1 MTFHRKRFPSVSIPL
16 FRDVNNIHLSHIL
29 SHPPVSYPLS
39 SNPMLT
45 YLQRYPI
52 SSQIILSHLTP
63 PYHTLPYPTTPHH
76 TLPHHTTPHHTLS
89 HHTTPHPITSHHTTP
104 QGILVPRGREQLDR
118 DMQDCFLMTRDGS
131 TLACG
136 MLKKYRCV
144 FPTMIEVNFKS
155 FS

>member
-1 MTFHRKRFPSVSIPL
+1 MLIIYTYLISFLIHPYPIPSHPTLCLPIS
-16 FRDVNNIHLSHIL
+16 NAIL
-29 SHPPVSYPLS
+29 SHPKLSYP
-39 SNPMLT
+39 
-45 YLQRYPI
+45 
-52 SSQIILSHLTP
+52 ILPH
-63 PYHTLPYPTTPHH
+63 PTTHYP
-76 TLPHHTTPHHTLS
+76 TLPHHITPYHTTPHHTLS

>member
-1 MTFHRKRFPSVSIPL
+1 MSYPFSSTR
-16 FRDVNNIHLSHIL
+16 IL
-29 SHPPVSYPLS
+29 SPLIQPYAYLSPTLSYLIPNYPIPSYPTL
-39 SNPMLT
+39 PHITL
-45 YLQRYPI
+45 
-52 SSQIILSHLTP
+52 
-63 PYHTLPYPTTPHH
+63 PYHTTSHP
-76 TLPHHTTPHHTLS
+76 TTPHHTLS